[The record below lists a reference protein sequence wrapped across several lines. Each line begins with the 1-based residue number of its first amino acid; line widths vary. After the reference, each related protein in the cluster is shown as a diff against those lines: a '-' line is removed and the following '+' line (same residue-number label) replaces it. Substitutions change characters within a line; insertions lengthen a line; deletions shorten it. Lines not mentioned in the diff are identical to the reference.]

1 MHFQLPQLSGDVG
14 HTEFFPPLLNPQ
26 RQITKDNNAL
36 ETDATTQVG
45 VIIRK
50 KKRNMREKFPSR
62 TLTSSSRVIVVLF
75 LFPQIPA
82 PTETLTTGNGCNQS
96 DEV

>member
-1 MHFQLPQLSGDVG
+1 MAATLS
-14 HTEFFPPLLNPQ
+14 FFHLFNPQ

-50 KKRNMREKFPSR
+50 KKRTTREKFPSR
-62 TLTSSSRVIVVLF
+62 TLTSSSCVFF